1 MKLFLSTAK
10 SEHEKSINLML
21 LETQI
26 IFKISVFPDEGS
38 RRLLFLPEG
47 ISKYLGS
54 ASFVRAQS

>member
-47 ISKYLGS
+47 ISK
-54 ASFVRAQS
+54 